1 MNSEFSLSDS
11 SYVSVGGEESQIT
24 REVKEFAAKW
34 VGGYPVIALA
44 LLIVLVI
51 VILVLLFKKKES
63 FMPTST
69 LRFQQRDGLGESMD
83 PGTDRTQSVFAQT
96 VQDSASSTA
105 VPTTSAAVLA
115 SADFDCANR
124 TATTSDAWDWMNGV
138 AHESMVG
145 APKNDNDFSR
155 ILAGQ

>member
-11 SYVSVGGEESQIT
+11 SYVSVGGEDNQLT

-34 VGGYPVIALA
+34 VGGYPVFVLA

-51 VILVLLFKKKES
+51 VVLFLLFKKKES

-83 PGTDRTQSVFAQT
+83 SGADRAQSVFAQT
-96 VQDSASSTA
+96 AQDGSAA
-105 VPTTSAAVLA
+105 VPTSSAAVLA

-124 TATTSDAWDWMNGV
+124 TQSTSDAWDWMNGV